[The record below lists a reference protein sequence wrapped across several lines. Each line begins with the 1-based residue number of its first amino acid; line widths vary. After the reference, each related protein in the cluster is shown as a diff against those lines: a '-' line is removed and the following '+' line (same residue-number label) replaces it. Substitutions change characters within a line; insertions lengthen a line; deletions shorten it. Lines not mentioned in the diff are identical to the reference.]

1 MDPSKTISPKIIA
14 TGIVYV
20 VGAFIL
26 AAVAALTPQLFDW
39 AGPWG
44 VVIYAGIVGAAA
56 QLAGYLK
63 TDPLRQPG
71 KHLYTLED
79 SENHLND

>member
-1 MDPSKTISPKIIA
+1 MSDPSITPDPRKVISPKIIA

-20 VGAFIL
+20 TGAGVL
-26 AAVAALTPQLFDW
+26 TAAAALTPELFAF

-44 VVIYAGIVGAAA
+44 VVVYAFVVGAAA

-63 TDPLRQPG
+63 SDPLRRG
-71 KHLYTLED
+71 
-79 SENHLND
+79 

>member
-14 TGIVYV
+14 TGIVYL

-26 AAVAALTPQLFDW
+26 AAGAALTPQLFDW

-44 VVIYAGIVGAAA
+44 VVIYAGVVGAVA
-56 QLAGYLK
+56 QLAGWLK
-63 TDPLRQPG
+63 TDPLRQPT
-71 KHLYTLED
+71 KHVYKDGEGTFE
-79 SENHLND
+79 